1 MGKLI
6 EYILLSLGI
15 SSNKEISY
23 ETKWD
28 RLRREREAASGQR
41 APASSAS
48 GSPSADTPA
57 DSPGQ
62 IPRSAP
68 PAPPR

>member
-15 SSNKEISY
+15 SSNKETSH

-41 APASSAS
+41 APASSLS
-48 GSPSADTPA
+48 DSPSANTPA
-57 DSPGQ
+57 DSPGR
-62 IPRSAP
+62 IPRATP
-68 PAPPR
+68 PPPPR